1 MDNIPQERQRRI
13 LLLQTDKELGETL
26 VGWLKE
32 DGLAVMTVETA
43 QQAFVALMNDV
54 FNLLLLDMDRAAS
67 LGEDTVSFIKM
78 LRHDRRT
85 SPLTIVVLA
94 QRQDTSRMAQAVEA
108 GADGFILKPLER
120 KSFLKGIDRIWEEA
134 EFRKAGKKLI
144 DLNQIHFFLKL
155 TEEAD
160 REGFFVFASMIFN
173 KLVME
178 RIKSVLGEAVILTV
192 MGRLQDSLEEERYA
206 FMKYVRLSDMK
217 FSMDEVER
225 RYPHIPPK
233 ELAEGFRHFT
243 YAFLKMIG
251 LLTSNILIGR
261 PMEILLAE
269 DNPGDVRL
277 TDEALKESG
286 ISYRLAVA
294 QDGIEAMDILR
305 EQGGRAHVSLP
316 DLILL
321 DLNLPRKDGR
331 QVLTEIK
338 NDSLLQDIPVVI
350 MTVSKEDE
358 EIFKSQGLKFD
369 SYIVKPFDVAQFYR
383 VIRLIESENFDA
395 LKKFLE

>member
-1 MDNIPQERQRRI
+1 
-13 LLLQTDKELGETL
+13 
-26 VGWLKE
+26 
-32 DGLAVMTVETA
+32 
-43 QQAFVALMNDV
+43 
-54 FNLLLLDMDRAAS
+54 
-67 LGEDTVSFIKM
+67 
-78 LRHDRRT
+78 
-85 SPLTIVVLA
+85 
-94 QRQDTSRMAQAVEA
+94 
-108 GADGFILKPLER
+108 
-120 KSFLKGIDRIWEEA
+120 
-134 EFRKAGKKLI
+134 
-144 DLNQIHFFLKL
+144 
-155 TEEAD
+155 
-160 REGFFVFASMIFN
+160 
-173 KLVME
+173 
-178 RIKSVLGEAVILTV
+178 
-192 MGRLQDSLEEERYA
+192 
-206 FMKYVRLSDMK
+206 
-217 FSMDEVER
+217 
-225 RYPHIPPK
+225 
-233 ELAEGFRHFT
+233 
-243 YAFLKMIG
+243 MIG

-261 PMEILLAE
+261 PLEILLAE